1 MKSALVLLAVVV
13 VASVAAQD
21 ADDVIP
27 ESLIE
32 ELASEAPQS
41 APVTITRDCFERTCG
56 DSGCNLAKMPCGGEA
71 VVPWAVFLAPD
82 TQESKLVS
90 VDTLKKHA
98 PGLVDIVEHKKPLD
112 PNVAISMPGVPAEAS
127 AHLLKAMKKQDGLLK
142 HIVKMEKYEMKHD
155 PLHRATRSKW
165 LGLAATIKHMSPGP
179 EKMKSQI
186 MLLKLAKELAD
197 KEKAEQKK
205 EKKIAASSPDKHVS
219 PATVKK
225 LMKAIMDKSDHDLA
239 AKTQQP
245 AKKTMDGLPVSNR
258 KCFQRGCINKMP
270 NGDCAIAVISCGHD
284 GKAPSHIGKLT
295 KKQAIKALKKN
306 MSVMAPLIKG
316 MTHN

>member
-1 MKSALVLLAVVV
+1 MGVAAMKSALVLLAVVV

-219 PATVKK
+219 PAT
-225 LMKAIMDKSDHDLA
+225 
-239 AKTQQP
+239 
-245 AKKTMDGLPVSNR
+245 AKKPMDGLPVSNR

-306 MSVMAPLIKG
+306 MSVM
-316 MTHN
+316 